1 MTTDLFTTNSTENDW
16 LLRGTL
22 LSGRSDVAGIT
33 PGRFGGVKSTPGAPA
48 SGTWQTGTFIFDSLG
63 VQYYCTVG
71 GTSGTWVSIGT
82 GAPGTLSDSQQNVIA
97 TGQATTSAAY
107 TDLGTVGPV
116 VTLTVPASGKVF
128 CTIAC
133 SMGASAVNGDGQMGV
148 ALSGANTAAA
158 DNANALYLVP
168 PAANTTMQMGT
179 SFMLTGLTPGSTVFT
194 CKYKAPSGVSFSFG
208 QRKLV
213 VMGLA

>member
-1 MTTDLFTTNSTENDW
+1 MTTDLFTTNQTENDF

-22 LSGRSDVAGIT
+22 ASGRTDVAGIT
-33 PGRFGGVKSTPGAPA
+33 PGRFGGVKSTAGAP
-48 SGTWQTGTFIFDSLG
+48 STGTWIAGTWIFDSLG

-71 GTSGTWVSIGT
+71 GAPGTWVSIGT
-82 GAPGTLSDSQQNVIA
+82 GAPGTISDSQQNIVA
-97 TGQATTSAAY
+97 AGQATTSAAY

-128 CTIAC
+128 CAIAC
-133 SMGASAVNGDGQMGV
+133 SMGASAINGDGQMGV

-158 DNANALYLVP
+158 DNANALYFVP
-168 PAANTTMQMGT
+168 PAANTTLQLGT

-194 CKYKAPSGVSFSFG
+194 CKYKAPSAVSFSFG